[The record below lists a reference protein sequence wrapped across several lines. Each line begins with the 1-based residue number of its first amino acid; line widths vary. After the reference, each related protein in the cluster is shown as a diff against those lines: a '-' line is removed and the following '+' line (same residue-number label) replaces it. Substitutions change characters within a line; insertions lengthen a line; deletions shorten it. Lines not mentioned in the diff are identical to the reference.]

1 MNRSRFAER
10 HPYWFTAILL
20 VVVILVYLLAGTAA
34 HFLNLTT
41 MGLYGLANFALT
53 IIVASMLTVMGWW
66 RTVGFRSALRKS
78 DIVYFLIP
86 FIPVLTNLIPGI
98 AVTSFSYV
106 LEVFVIMLMVGF
118 VEESIFR
125 GLMLNALKARGL
137 WKAAIITTLL
147 FGLTHALN
155 SLTGKSA
162 VENVLQIFFALSVGF
177 AFAALVLHK
186 GILWPLVLAHWLI
199 NFVGFI
205 QKPGFTGQVLS
216 MLMVAIPSAILIAY
230 GVFMMLQKVQEK
242 EGQTAVSAI

>member
-1 MNRSRFAER
+1 MNRKRFAEQ

-20 VVVILVYLLAGTAA
+20 IVVILVYLVAGTIA
-34 HFLNLTT
+34 HFLNLST

-53 IIVASMLTVMGWW
+53 ILVAIMLTLMGWW
-66 RTVGFRSALRKS
+66 RTVGFRSAERKS
-78 DIVYFLIP
+78 DILYFLIP
-86 FIPVLTNLIPGI
+86 FIPAFTNFIPGV

-125 GLMLNALKARGL
+125 GLMLSALKARGL
-137 WKAAIITTLL
+137 WKAAVITTLL

-162 VENVLQIFFALSVGF
+162 VENLLQICFALSVGF

-199 NFVGFI
+199 NSVSFI
-205 QKPGFTGQVLS
+205 QKPGFTDQGLS
-216 MLMVAIPSAILIAY
+216 MLVVAIPTVIMIAY
-230 GVFMMLQKVQEK
+230 GVFMMLQKVREK
-242 EGQTAVSAI
+242 EEQAEVSAI